1 MFQRILLLIA
11 AIFCFSLIANAATVL
26 YLKDGTTI
34 DVVRYE
40 VKGNLVRYLDP
51 VSRRWE
57 EVPAQLIDWQ
67 RTPRVTETKPDTSTV
82 PLKKGQP
89 VNLGPSARERGYRVA
104 QGLYVPNEEGFY
116 VFARSQVVPLSR
128 SAAIL
133 QQNQARKI
141 LNAVTIPVFSNKSEV
156 KLPGERSAVRFA
168 SGLQTFYLRTDGT
181 EKVEAELLRLEA
193 RSGKRIVSRISQGAL
208 TGRASKQSVS
218 LTLRKELVEDT
229 LLRVLVDQLPPGEY
243 AFWLRPSEVELKKGQ
258 VLAETGLWDFGID

>member
-1 MFQRILLLIA
+1 MFHRRLLLIA

-40 VKGNLVRYLDP
+40 VKGNLVRYLDS

-57 EVPAQLIDWQ
+57 EIPAQIVDWQ
-67 RTPRVTETKPDTSTV
+67 RTPAITPKEPAASAVE
-82 PLKKGQP
+82 LKKGQA

-104 QGLYVPNEEGFY
+104 QGLYIPNEEGFY
-116 VFARSQVVPLSR
+116 VFAGTQVVPLSR
-128 SAAIL
+128 SAAVL

-141 LNAVTIPVFSNKSEV
+141 LNAAIPVFSNQSEV
-156 KLPGERSAVRFA
+156 KLPGERSEVRF
-168 SGLQTFYLRTDGT
+168 GTGRQTFYLRTDGS
-181 EKVEAELLRLEA
+181 EQVEVELLRLEA
-193 RSGKRIVSRISQGAL
+193 RSGKRIVSRISQGPL

-218 LTLRKELVEDT
+218 LTLRKELVEET
-229 LLRVLVDQLPPGEY
+229 LLRVTVDQLPPGEY

-258 VLAETGLWDFGID
+258 VLAESGVWDFGID